1 MNTKR
6 TLAAVA
12 LTGALIVGTAA
23 CSVDDDHDERAHCST
38 VFVPMFFSTVDRHY
52 HYGSPTG
59 KVVPAHKVPA
69 SARKHSGYKA
79 PAAPKPPVNK
89 TPKGNGKVDTTK
101 PGGSQPKPK
110 TPDAP
115 KANNPAP
122 RPAPAPAPAP
132 APRVGGR
139 R

>member
-12 LTGALIVGTAA
+12 LTGALVVSTAA
-23 CSVDDDHDERAHCST
+23 CSVDDDHDDRAHCST
-38 VFVPMFFSTVDRHY
+38 VYVPMFFSTVDRHY
-52 HYGSPTG
+52 HYDSPKG

-69 SARKHSGYKA
+69 SARKFAGYKP
-79 PAAPKPPVNK
+79 PAAPKAPVNK
-89 TPKGNGKVDTTK
+89 APKTDTKK
-101 PGGSQPKPK
+101 PGASSSKPDLNKQPPAAKP
-110 TPDAP
+110 A
-115 KANNPAP
+115 PAP
-122 RPAPAPAPAP
+122 RPAPAPAPA